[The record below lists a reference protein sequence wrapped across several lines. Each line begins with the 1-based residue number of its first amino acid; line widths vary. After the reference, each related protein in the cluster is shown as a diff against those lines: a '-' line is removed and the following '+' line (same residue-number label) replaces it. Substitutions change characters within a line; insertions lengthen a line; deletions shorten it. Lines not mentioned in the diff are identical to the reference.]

1 MIREAVETLGPP
13 GVLPSG
19 EAVISLY
26 GPEPIHEA
34 EAIVDALA
42 VILGD
47 DPALVLVVEDDPDV
61 RRIAADIFHE
71 AELKTAEAST
81 AEQALAFLREHAP
94 DVRLVLTD
102 MVLPGRLD
110 GIDLARVAS
119 LRWPWIRVVVTTGW
133 ARVKDIPQNVVFL
146 PKPWR
151 RLGHRSEWHV
161 RNRIEAPT
169 DECRSFCP
177 SHIHNGCR

>member
-1 MIREAVETLGPP
+1 MMPNDEM
-13 GVLPSG
+13 
-19 EAVISLY
+19 
-26 GPEPIHEA
+26 
-34 EAIVDALA
+34 DAPLA
-42 VILGD
+42 
-47 DPALVLVVEDDPDV
+47 PLVLVVEDDPDV

-81 AEQALAFLREHAP
+81 AEEALAFLREHAP

-133 ARVKDIPQNVVFL
+133 ARVKDLPANVVFL

-151 RLGHRSEWHV
+151 ASDLHAHLKWDERQPR
-161 RNRIEAPT
+161 APLERGMPT
-169 DECRSFCP
+169 AQLA
-177 SHIHNGCR
+177 

>member
-1 MIREAVETLGPP
+1 MMSNNEMDP
-13 GVLPSG
+13 
-19 EAVISLY
+19 
-26 GPEPIHEA
+26 
-34 EAIVDALA
+34 LA
-42 VILGD
+42 
-47 DPALVLVVEDDPDV
+47 PLVLVVEDDPDV
-61 RRIAADIFHE
+61 RRMAVEIFHE

-81 AEQALAFLREHAP
+81 AEEALAFLREHAP

-151 RLGHRSEWHV
+151 ASDLHAQLEWEETRRASAILRSLHL
-161 RNRIEAPT
+161 ALPT
-169 DECRSFCP
+169 
-177 SHIHNGCR
+177 H